1 MPTSPAGRGPE
12 PVRGFDWRA
21 LRGSIVLAAFA
32 VTIGVV
38 VTGAALRLHAAAS
51 GGYDREK
58 ARLEAVRS
66 RYRTIDEQKRQI
78 ETWLP
83 AYRSLRAAGI
93 IGEERRLEWIE
104 TLRAAAARVGLPSLR
119 YRMEPR
125 TAYEAE
131 PGLETG
137 DHGVFSTVVRIEA
150 GLAHE
155 GDLER
160 LIRELAAADAGL
172 FHIER
177 CNVRRSGPEFLMRPG
192 AINLSA
198 ECDLRWITLA
208 RTEGRP

>member
-1 MPTSPAGRGPE
+1 MRG
-12 PVRGFDWRA
+12 VDWRA
-21 LRGSIVLAAFA
+21 LRGSVFLVACAA
-32 VTIGVV
+32 VI
-38 VTGAALRLHAAAS
+38 GAAVAGGALRFHAEAS
-51 GGYDREK
+51 RDYDREK
-58 ARLEAVRS
+58 DRLEAVRS

-83 AYRSLRAAGI
+83 AYRSLESAGV

-104 TLRAAAARVGLPSLR
+104 TLRAAAARAGLPSLR

-125 TAYEAE
+125 TAYEAG

-137 DHGVFSTVVRIEA
+137 DHGAFSTVVRIEA
-150 GLAHE
+150 GLLHE

-160 LIRELAAADAGL
+160 LLRELAAAGAGL

-177 CNVRRSGPEFLMRPG
+177 CGVRRSGPEFLMRPG

-208 RTEGRP
+208 RTEGKR

>member
-1 MPTSPAGRGPE
+1 MRGL
-12 PVRGFDWRA
+12 DWRA

-32 VTIGVV
+32 MTIGVA
-38 VTGAALRLHAAAS
+38 VTGAALRFHAEAS
-51 GGYDREK
+51 RGYDREK
-58 ARLEAVRS
+58 GRLEAVRS

-83 AYRSLRAAGI
+83 AYRSLESAGI

-104 TLRAAAARVGLPSLR
+104 TLRAAAARAGLPSLR

-125 TAYEAE
+125 TAYEAG

-137 DHGVFSTVVRIEA
+137 DHGTFSTVVRIEA
-150 GLAHE
+150 GLLHE

-160 LIRELAAADAGL
+160 LIHELAGADAGL
-172 FHIER
+172 FRIER
-177 CNVRRSGPEFLMRPG
+177 CRVRRSGPDFVMRAG
-192 AINLSA
+192 AVNLGA

-208 RTEGRP
+208 RTEGRQ